1 MQKDNEPRSDDPWA
15 VDQSV
20 DSDSKKSNSDGGIA
34 KYLRLAKQI
43 PLLGGSFGEISR
55 ALFLIPILIIIVVF
69 LFWIYQYNTDFIILP
84 LETSGMETDFNGMRI
99 AELLQY
105 ELQVVDWIDLNSNIN
120 RLDIIPVL
128 LNATPKTNSEIMQH
142 ESKSRSP
149 ADRYDNKNRKYTPIE
164 IKGINQYTPIDRHN
178 PPNLGTFGLGGIS
191 LSIGD
196 LLLFMRD
203 KIPLIKKP
211 DIISGSLKK
220 FGSTMILEARLENGT
235 DLSSSRTWEIRR
247 NISADSSAF
256 EDEVP
261 SMVAELAFAIASY
274 LGDQHEE
281 PHYRNQETFQNF
293 KNGEKSYC
301 SYLISRNTSDLE
313 NAGRLMMLSAKS
325 QHNLDRVN
333 AELIDIAFHLAME
346 DITNEAEII
355 FFDCRQYSPQ
365 RCDLGLAFAFWRED
379 KYADAIA
386 SCDRVLQVEPENV
399 AALIIRGDSLVGSN
413 EFDEGIQE
421 YDNAMKYVNASD
433 YDRCTFNAS
442 IFCREGYARR
452 QQNQTEALESLNNSI
467 KLNRNL
473 SDAWYWKGYIHN
485 EQGKYDEANREL
497 NEATKLKQWNG
508 YFWLEKAYALLMLND
523 SSKDS
528 SKEAIRACN
537 QSIQLNPDNDY
548 FWYYKG
554 WILNELGWYEEANWS
569 LENATKLDPKK
580 GDYWIEKAFSLLKLE
595 KSKEAIRACKQSIQQ
610 DPDNAYYWY
619 YKAWILNESG
629 KCEEADQALE
639 EAIRLDAAYESYRD
653 KLICL

>member
-1 MQKDNEPRSDDPWA
+1 
-15 VDQSV
+15 
-20 DSDSKKSNSDGGIA
+20 
-34 KYLRLAKQI
+34 
-43 PLLGGSFGEISR
+43 
-55 ALFLIPILIIIVVF
+55 
-69 LFWIYQYNTDFIILP
+69 
-84 LETSGMETDFNGMRI
+84 
-99 AELLQY
+99 
-105 ELQVVDWIDLNSNIN
+105 
-120 RLDIIPVL
+120 
-128 LNATPKTNSEIMQH
+128 
-142 ESKSRSP
+142 
-149 ADRYDNKNRKYTPIE
+149 
-164 IKGINQYTPIDRHN
+164 
-178 PPNLGTFGLGGIS
+178 
-191 LSIGD
+191 
-196 LLLFMRD
+196 
-203 KIPLIKKP
+203 
-211 DIISGSLKK
+211 
-220 FGSTMILEARLENGT
+220 MILEARLENGT

-442 IFCREGYARR
+442 IFCREGYARCH
-452 QQNQTEALESLNNSI
+452 QNQSEALILFDNALELNQ
-467 KLNRNL
+467 NL
-473 SDAWYWKGYIHN
+473 SDALYGKGYIHN
-485 EQGKYDEANREL
+485 ELKMYKEAYREL
-497 NEATKLKQWNG
+497 DKATKLEQGNG
-508 YFWLEKAYALLMLND
+508 DYWTEKAFSLLRLNN
-523 SSKDS
+523 SP
-528 SKEAIRACN
+528 EAIRACN
-537 QSIQLNPDNDY
+537 QCIQLYPNDSY
-548 FWYYKG
+548 YWYYKG
-554 WILNELGWYEEANWS
+554 WILNDLGRYEEANWT
-569 LENATKLDPKK
+569 LENATNLDPKK
-580 GDYWIEKAFSLLKLE
+580 GDYWTEKAFSLLKLN
-595 KSKEAIRACKQSIQQ
+595 KSKEAIQACDQSIYL
-610 DPDNAYYWY
+610 DPNNAYYWY

-653 KLICL
+653 ELICL